1 MKIRSILAAFA
12 IIASGSVFAQNA
24 TKTEVDKLVSQ
35 VNTLSQKVSQLES
48 KATELEAT
56 IERVITE
63 NVNLVEQLNVKTVT
77 SVTDVN
83 NIQWDIVKVE
93 PNVETNDVVIT
104 FRVTNKSGRNHDC
117 GFGFSLGSAIDTDSN
132 LPKNVYD
139 IKNNSSNPSLSSLS
153 SDIPINIQGTVKNVP
168 NTSSYLA
175 SVTLNYSGNRT
186 KGTQKA
192 LVKFTGVHIP
202 W

>member
-1 MKIRSILAAFA
+1 MKIKSILTAFA
-12 IIASGSVFAQNA
+12 VMACGSVFAQNA
-24 TKTEVDKLVSQ
+24 TKSDLAKLESQ
-35 VNTLSQKVSQLES
+35 VNALSQKVAQLE
-48 KATELEAT
+48 TNL
-56 IERVITE
+56 ERVITE

-93 PNVETNDVVIT
+93 PNAETNDVIIT

-139 IKNNSSNPSLSSLS
+139 IKNNSSNPSLSALS
-153 SDIPINIQGTVKNVP
+153 SDTPINIQGTVRNVP

-175 SVTLNYSGNRT
+175 SVTLDYSGNRT

>member
-1 MKIRSILAAFA
+1 MAC
-12 IIASGSVFAQNA
+12 GSVFAQNA
-24 TKTEVDKLVSQ
+24 TKSDLAKLESQ
-35 VNTLSQKVSQLES
+35 VNALSQKVAQLE
-48 KATELEAT
+48 TNL
-56 IERVITE
+56 ERVITE

-93 PNVETNDVVIT
+93 PNAETNDVIIT

-139 IKNNSSNPSLSSLS
+139 IKNNSSNPSLSALS
-153 SDIPINIQGTVKNVP
+153 SDTPINIQGTVRNVP

-175 SVTLNYSGNRT
+175 SVTLDYSGNRT